1 MPKLAELMHTAAV
14 AVEEHEPLARAAE
27 RMNEFRVGAVCVLEP
42 DGALL
47 GILTERDVLRACA
60 AGVDTHTAT
69 VSKWMTPHPVT
80 ANASDEAAA
89 ALQVMI
95 DRGFR
100 HLPVLGEGGLAGVV
114 SMRDLSIALQG
125 ARMG

>member
-1 MPKLAELMHTAAV
+1 MPKLAELLTHPAL
-14 AVEEHEPLARAAE
+14 AVEEHEPLARAAA
-27 RMNEFRVGAVCVLEP
+27 RMYENRAGSVCVLEA
-42 DGALL
+42 DGALR

-69 VSKWMTPHPVT
+69 VGKWMTPDPVT
-80 ANASDEAAA
+80 ADATDEAAA

-100 HLPVLGEGGLAGVV
+100 HLPVLGEGGLVGVV
-114 SMRDLSIALQG
+114 SMRDLSIVLQS

>member
-1 MPKLAELMHTAAV
+1 MPKLAEIVADPAI

-27 RMNEFRVGAVCVLEP
+27 RMYEHRVGSVCVLER
-42 DGALL
+42 DGALR

-60 AGVDTHTAT
+60 AGVDTHTST
-69 VSKWMTPHPVT
+69 VGKWMTPEPIT
-80 ANASDEAAA
+80 ANATDEAAA

-100 HLPVLGEGGLAGVV
+100 HLPVLGAGGLVGVV

>member
-1 MPKLAELMHTAAV
+1 MPKLAELIRDPAIT
-14 AVEEHEPLARAAE
+14 VEEHEPLAHAAD
-27 RMNEFRVGAVCVLEP
+27 RMYASRVGSVCVLEP
-42 DGALL
+42 DGSLQ

-60 AGVDTHTAT
+60 AGVDTHTST
-69 VSKWMTPHPVT
+69 VGKWMTPDPVT
-80 ANASDEAAA
+80 ANATDEAAA

-100 HLPVLGEGGLAGVV
+100 HLPVLGDGGLVGLV